1 MATECVFLSHPQS
14 RDSGDYAHRVT
25 LPGQAMA
32 GHLDVVD
39 IQTTHPD
46 FLARCLAAGVL
57 VVLMV
62 ADEVVL
68 ELMRER
74 RRRGLATVYEIS
86 DDFRDFPTSLPGHA
100 VYAQQATQATIEAA
114 AAAAD
119 LLQFSSHGLQRK
131 YGALNPCH
139 VVLPN
144 QLSVIPEWRET
155 SPQRQQ
161 RPVLGWAGSVG
172 HQDEARELAI
182 WLKSWLDSR
191 KDLHRQT
198 PVLRVMAAGSLV
210 QLFKQ
215 TGLQVQA
222 VPPGS
227 FEQYLAFL
235 ASVDIGFAV
244 LGHTDF
250 SAGRSDGKFLEY
262 AAHGV
267 LCIASQHGEYLIGIR
282 QGETGLLFADGAGFM
297 QCLDKA
303 FDDAGL
309 RGRISLAAYEHVR
322 RERTHAR
329 AAVTR
334 LNYYREFIPPEQRVA
349 DAEGPV
355 QSDGGV
361 LRVLT
366 DPIETMLLQA
376 TLLHGRGALDQALK
390 YYLQAIEARPDFYL
404 PWYRGGLVAKALGS
418 PQDAALFLTTAEQRL
433 ALQLSA
439 A

>member
-1 MATECVFLSHPQS
+1 MATECVFLSHPQP

-25 LPGQAMA
+25 MPGQALA
-32 GHLDVVD
+32 GYLDVVD

-86 DDFRDFPTSLPGHA
+86 DDFRDFPTSLSGHA
-100 VYAQQATQATIEAA
+100 VYAQPATQATIEAA

-131 YGALNPCH
+131 YGGLNPCH
-139 VVLPN
+139 VVFPN
-144 QLSVIPEWRET
+144 QLNVIPEWRET
-155 SPQRQQ
+155 SPQRLQ

-172 HQDEARELAI
+172 HKDEARELAT
-182 WLKSWLDSR
+182 WLKAWLDSR
-191 KDLHRQT
+191 KDLHRQP
-198 PVLRVMAAGSLV
+198 PVLRVMAAESLV
-210 QLFKQ
+210 QPFKH

-222 VPPGS
+222 IPPGS
-227 FEQYLAFL
+227 FEQYVAFL
-235 ASVDIGFAV
+235 AHIDIGFAV

-267 LCIASQHGEYLIGIR
+267 LCIASQGGEYLIGMR
-282 QGETGLLFADGAGFM
+282 QGETGLLFTDRAGFM
-297 QCLDKA
+297 QSLDKA
-303 FDDAGL
+303 FDDAEL

-322 RERTHAR
+322 RERTHAG

-334 LNYYREFIPPEQRVA
+334 LNCYRELFPPEQRVA
-349 DAEGPV
+349 EAAGQIQSEG
-355 QSDGGV
+355 GA
-361 LRVLT
+361 LRTLT
-366 DPIETMLLQA
+366 DPIEPVLLQA
-376 TLLHGRGALDQALK
+376 TLLHGRGALDQALNH
-390 YYLQAIEARPDFYL
+390 YLQAIEARPDFYL
-404 PWYRGGLVAKALGS
+404 PWHRGGLVAKALGS
-418 PQDAALFLTTAEQRL
+418 SQDAALFLNTAEQRL
-433 ALQLSA
+433 ALQFSA